1 MMPKGFRY
9 SFTVLIGSLVALLIT
24 ASFSANSRPQNAKI
38 RVICIDAGHGGK
50 DPGCHGDFA
59 KEKDVALSIALK
71 LGAYIEKYYPD
82 IKVVYT
88 RKTDVFVE
96 LNERAAIANRNNAD
110 LFICIHCNS
119 ACVRKKQSNGK
130 FKDVCNETAD
140 GAETYIMGLHKTEGN
155 LEVAKRE
162 NESATLEDDYQN
174 KYNMGLSGDEA
185 EIILSAYQNMYME
198 QSSMFAQF
206 CQDEFR
212 ERAGREDKGVKQAG
226 FLVLWK
232 TAMPS
237 VLIET
242 GFLSSP
248 IEERFLGGENG
259 QVHMAACIFRAFRK
273 WKDSVEGITNTYTD
287 EVEKMKPY
295 KPQPQDTA
303 GVRKPFNYVANP
315 NGPKVNKDT
324 AKVVKDSPKSN
335 VTVSKDSVKTTATAS
350 KGPVTYRV
358 QILSSEKELASD
370 SPRFKGVKD
379 TWHYSQSGT
388 HKYTAGEYKTM
399 AEAVQRQSDLR
410 TIGFTEAFVVAF
422 DKDGKRITIEEAKKL
437 NGGK

>member
-1 MMPKGFRY
+1 MPKGFRY
-9 SFTVLIGSLVALLIT
+9 SFTILLGSLVALLFT

-50 DPGCHGDFA
+50 DPGCHGDSA

-71 LGAYIEKYYPD
+71 LGAYIEKFYPD

-130 FKDVCNETAD
+130 YKDVCNETAD
-140 GAETYIMGLHKTEGN
+140 GAETYIMGLHKSEGN
-155 LEVAKRE
+155 LDVAKRE
-162 NESATLEDDYQN
+162 NEAATLEDDYQN
-174 KYNMGLSGDEA
+174 KYNMALSSDEA
-185 EIILSAYQNMYME
+185 VIILSAYQNMYLE
-198 QSSMFAQF
+198 QSSVFAQF

-212 ERAGREDKGVKQAG
+212 DRAGRDDRGVEQAG

-232 TAMPS
+232 TSMPS

-242 GFLSSP
+242 GFLTNP
-248 IEERFLGGENG
+248 VEERFLGSENG
-259 QVHMAACIFRAFRK
+259 QVHMAASIFRAFRK
-273 WKDSVEGITNTYTD
+273 WKDNVEGMTNTYTD

-295 KPQPQDTA
+295 KPQTADTA
-303 GVRKPFNYVANP
+303 GLRKPFNYIANP
-315 NGPKVNKDT
+315 NGNKPKKDT
-324 AKVVKDSPKSN
+324 VKVVKEVEVVKQDSIKSDVPK
-335 VTVSKDSVKTTATAS
+335 VITGT
-350 KGPVTYRV
+350 PIYRV
-358 QILSSEKELASD
+358 QIISSEKELPND

-379 TWHYSQSGT
+379 TWNYKQDGNF
-388 HKYTAGEYKTM
+388 KYTAGEYATM
-399 AEAVQRQSDLR
+399 AEAGKRQNELK

-422 DKDGKRITIEEAKKL
+422 DKDGKRITLEEAKKL